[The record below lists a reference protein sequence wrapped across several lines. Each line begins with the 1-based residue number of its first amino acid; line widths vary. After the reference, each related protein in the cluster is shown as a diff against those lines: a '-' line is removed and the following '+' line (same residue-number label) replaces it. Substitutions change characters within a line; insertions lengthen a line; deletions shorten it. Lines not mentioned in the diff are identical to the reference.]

1 MHVTARII
9 EVPGSGYITDFEC
22 QLNDPKAPAGFGVV
36 ALDFVTMEM
45 KIKCLV
51 KSFGG
56 GEYPENLDYVI

>member
-1 MHVTARII
+1 MHVIAKIND
-9 EVPGSGYITDFEC
+9 VPDAGYITNFEC
-22 QLNDPKAPAGFGVV
+22 PLNDPKAPAGFGVV
-36 ALDFVTMEM
+36 ALDFVAMEM